1 MRYAS
6 GVKLAVPSAVGHAQA
21 RRCASSTG
29 TGLGEL
35 TDAAARVRAQ
45 VDCEG
50 PKVLLTASWGR
61 VLRDVLTH
69 ALRNSLDH
77 GIENPAVRQTRRKP
91 AAGHIW
97 LRAERTPE
105 GLRLSLSDDGNGL
118 RLDVLRARA
127 NAPLSN
133 DEDAASQVFLPGV
146 TTAVRATSISG
157 RGVGMDAIRAI
168 VRREGGD
175 VQIAFTEPAREG
187 SRPFALVFLLPSSA
201 LFRAPRESQS
211 PPALQTVE
219 ARTTVAQ

>member
-146 TTAVRATSISG
+146 TTAVRSTSISG

-187 SRPFALVFLLPSSA
+187 SRPFALVFLLASSA